1 MRACW
6 AVLGAML
13 FAAAT
18 VAAQTSPQPGAAPL
32 PFAAGSPLGVTA
44 DGRLTPPS
52 ANVRVIGSIVNAESC
67 SYDAS
72 RDLIAVI
79 NRGANQNEVPND
91 GFVSLLRHDGT
102 VHTPRW
108 IGADRNGLTLN
119 QPFGSEVHGG
129 KLYLSD
135 SDGGTADGAVRTAV
149 IRVFDL
155 ATGRPER
162 ALPVAGSPWLN
173 DIAVA
178 ADGTVYGTQTGAVD
192 GSVAMRLYRI
202 APDGTTTMLI
212 EGEPLGRP
220 NGVAID
226 GDGSVVV
233 VNMNDARVLTLSPEG
248 RLLKTEQ
255 SAQPG
260 SDGLVIMPDGT
271 KFVSSVLQGGVS
283 RIRPGRA
290 AELIATG
297 IPAAASMCLDPKR
310 RQLVIPMNANN
321 ALAFVQLP

>member
-1 MRACW
+1 MRASQ
-6 AVLGAML
+6 AVVGAML
-13 FAAAT
+13 LVAAGVVAQTAPPTGAAT
-18 VAAQTSPQPGAAPL
+18 PPFVAGAPL
-32 PFAAGSPLGVTA
+32 GITA
-44 DGRLTPPS
+44 DGRHTPPS
-52 ANVRVIGSIVNAESC
+52 ANVRVLGSIVNAESC
-67 SYDAS
+67 SYDPS
-72 RDLIAVI
+72 RDLIAVV

-91 GFVSLLRHDGT
+91 GFVSLLRHDGSI
-102 VHTPRW
+102 HTPRW

-119 QPFGSEVHGG
+119 HPFGSEVRGG

-135 SDGGTADGAVRTAV
+135 SDGGTADGAPRTAV

-178 ADGTVYGTQTGAVD
+178 ADGTIYGTQTGSAD

-202 APDGTTTMLI
+202 APDGATTMLI
-212 EGEPLGRP
+212 EGEPLARP

-226 GDGSVVV
+226 GDGNVVV
-233 VNMNDARVLTLSPEG
+233 VNMNDARVVTLSPAG

-260 SDGLVIMPDGT
+260 SDGIVIMPDGT
-271 KFVSSVLQGGVS
+271 KFVSSVLHGGVS

-290 AELIATG
+290 GELIATG